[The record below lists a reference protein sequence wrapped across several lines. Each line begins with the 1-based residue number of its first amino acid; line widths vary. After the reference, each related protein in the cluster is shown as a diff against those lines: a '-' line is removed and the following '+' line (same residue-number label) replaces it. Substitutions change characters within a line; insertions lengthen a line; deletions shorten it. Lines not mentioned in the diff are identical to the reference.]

1 MAYAPTFIYPTD
13 AAALK
18 TVGAPTTV
26 TAGPVFDTLV
36 SEAQNL
42 IKEDL
47 GAREGLTTLITNSM
61 IEQAEA
67 AFASLQHEGELPDGM
82 RDEVQRRAEALASSI
97 SEAVGFA
104 IMASIVNF
112 HGTTGPTGSP
122 ILTYVA
128 LEPAIATLNAPA
140 LPVSLGLDPVTGA
153 PLVLKPS

>member
-67 AFASLQHEGELPDGM
+67 AFASL
-82 RDEVQRRAEALASSI
+82 
-97 SEAVGFA
+97 
-104 IMASIVNF
+104 
-112 HGTTGPTGSP
+112 
-122 ILTYVA
+122 
-128 LEPAIATLNAPA
+128 APA
-140 LPVSLGLDPVTGA
+140 AEIVTCSMRQLVSNTPCCPSQGGTSQSSCTST
-153 PLVLKPS
+153 KPSFPAPTSVSPSHLAFSGFRAVAKFV